1 MDRSQPILRW
11 VFPHLLIFSLIP
23 LLFII
28 IGLLAGGVIA
38 RIPFSTANSSIFQL
52 AVNLIPP
59 LLTGGLLGLTT
70 GTFQIHTFHKLAP
83 QLMLKRWTCYSGI
96 GMALAFL
103 AVAWV
108 YNASSLLNP
117 LPLAAV
123 FSGAV
128 YGLSAGLP
136 QARLLKTQDQNGW
149 RWILA
154 TAAAGGL
161 SFTFAISPVWLAEGN
176 LYFWLVFPLCIS
188 SGMLYGLVTGLWVF
202 SFSQLKKLSTLVPG
216 GVKEKTV

>member
-1 MDRSQPILRW
+1 MDRSRPVFRW
-11 VFPHLLIFSLIP
+11 VFPHLLIFSSIP
-23 LLFII
+23 VLFIF

-38 RIPFSTANSSIFQL
+38 RMPFSTANSSIFRL
-52 AVNLIPP
+52 AVILIPP
-59 LLTGGLLGLTT
+59 LLTGGLLGLAT

-83 QLMLKRWTCYSGI
+83 QLVVNRWTCQSGI

-103 AVAWV
+103 AAAWV
-108 YNASSLLNP
+108 YNASNLSNP

-128 YGLSAGLP
+128 YGLAAGLP
-136 QARLLKTQDQNGW
+136 QARLLKKQDQYSW
-149 RWILA
+149 RWILT
-154 TAAAGGL
+154 TAAAGGF
-161 SFTFAISPVWLAEGN
+161 SFVFAISPVWLAEGN
-176 LYFWLVFPLCIS
+176 FYFWLMFPLCIA

-202 SFSQLKKLSTLVPG
+202 SFSQLRKLSTLVPG